1 MFTVTESGLIDSVV
15 LMLQW
20 PFSYALN
27 RSNVDKFLVPH
38 YAAHPGLKQAV
49 GVLIELQKG
58 LSDLPSNEAAWRKA
72 MELRESLS
80 HRPAVHTDWLVT
92 EGPSTKNVAPMLD
105 TTLCES
111 VCVALHRKKSP
122 AGRSCSVDTLNV
134 LTQCV
139 WLSEHIALCVLGVAH
154 AVLDGERVRF
164 EAAGPSAQAALRRTW
179 FGVAFDQYS
188 RLSDGARL
196 ELWGQ
201 RGEPDLMDIYLFFTK
216 QWRLGM
222 PEDEGEGAQGAIR
235 NHFGRVLLPSAKLL
249 AACLLMAKHNQVLR
263 RRQAVDIGCGDEFDM
278 IEAYMRSLPL
288 AERVFDLTEKGL
300 TLGPLQLE
308 PGLLS
313 IAEHIARQKLGE
325 HWHGALGHE
334 MARYLVTRIG
344 DTPGVRAVEVELVK
358 HRTTEKTPLD
368 VDVVVVD
375 ERINRVYAVQC
386 KHLESSFGI
395 SLLDWLERFRRPRK
409 GGRKGLDKAVQQLS
423 ELLRLTKDD
432 VRVRQILI
440 DEVGLTPAQIDTIR
454 PVVVHNIWNLDFWQ
468 TDQGICFY
476 DLHTFSNAI
485 KGRERTQGMI
495 QLSGVREFGAVR
507 DDVIVDVSDP
517 EALLVAHLNGTDALA
532 RALAQFDAVRDVRRS
547 VTVGDRVIVADGLG
561 L

>member
-1 MFTVTESGLIDSVV
+1 MFTVTDPGLIDSVV

-20 PFSYALN
+20 PFSYVLN
-27 RSNVDKFLVPH
+27 QGNVDKFLVPH
-38 YAAHPGLKQAV
+38 YAAHPGLERVV

-72 MELRESLS
+72 MESRERSS
-80 HRPAVHTDWLVT
+80 HRSAVRTDWLVA
-92 EGPSTKNVAPMLD
+92 EDPFVKKIAPMLD
-105 TTLCES
+105 TPLYES
-111 VCVALHRKKSP
+111 VCVALHRKNSP
-122 AGRSCSVDTLNV
+122 AGRSCSVDMLNV

-139 WLSEHIALCVLGVAH
+139 WLSEHIALCVLGVAR
-154 AVLDGERVRF
+154 AALDGESVRF
-164 EAAGPSAQAALRRTW
+164 EVATPAAQASLRRMW

-188 RLSDGARL
+188 RISDGARL

-201 RGEPDLMDIYLFFTK
+201 RGVLDPMDIFIFFTK
-216 QWRLGM
+216 QWRLGI
-222 PEDEGEGAQGAIR
+222 PKDESEGGQGAIR
-235 NHFGRVLLPSAKLL
+235 NHFDRVLLPSAKLL

-263 RRQAVDIGCGDEFDM
+263 RRQAVDIGCADEFDM

-288 AERVFDLTEKGL
+288 SERVFDLTENGL
-300 TLGPLQLE
+300 TLGPLQLV

-313 IAEHIARQKLGE
+313 VAEHIARQKLGE

-334 MARYLVTRIG
+334 MARYLINRIG
-344 DTPGVRAVEVELVK
+344 DTPGVRAVEVELVR

-375 ERINRVYAVQC
+375 ERIDRVYAVQC

-395 SLLDWLERFRRPRK
+395 GLLDWLERFRRPRK
-409 GGRKGLDKAVQQLS
+409 GDRKGLDKAVQQLD
-423 ELLRLTKDD
+423 ELRRLTKDD
-432 VRVRQILI
+432 ARVQEILK

-485 KGRERTQGMI
+485 KGRERTPGMI
-495 QLSGVREFGAVR
+495 QRNGVHEFGAVR

-517 EALLVAHLNGTDALA
+517 DALLVAHLNGTDVLAKALGK
-532 RALAQFDAVRDVRRS
+532 FDAVRDVRRS
-547 VTVGDRVIVADGLG
+547 MTVGDRVIVADGLG